1 MKGHPEKMD
10 KVKCG
15 KNVKTIQNSRMTES
29 NLQDYYEELRKQSP
43 ADMINT
49 ICLLA
54 ERSQA
59 KQTVTP
65 APASS
70 AVSTPQSR
78 YSPVSSQAWQEN
90 GISRPESVVS
100 LENRNI

>member
-1 MKGHPEKMD
+1 
-10 KVKCG
+10 
-15 KNVKTIQNSRMTES
+15 
-29 NLQDYYEELRKQSP
+29 
-43 ADMINT
+43 MINT

-90 GISRPESVVS
+90 GISKPESVVS
-100 LENRNI
+100 LENRNIKTKEFGTELESFFLQILVKL

>member
-1 MKGHPEKMD
+1 
-10 KVKCG
+10 
-15 KNVKTIQNSRMTES
+15 
-29 NLQDYYEELRKQSP
+29 
-43 ADMINT
+43 MINT

-65 APASS
+65 DPASS

-78 YSPVSSQAWQEN
+78 YSPVSSVIESQSWQEN
-90 GISRPESVVS
+90 GISRPESAVS
-100 LENRNI
+100 QESRNVDTEETISETKNDRFRKMLINFLTEIDVPLTASLI